1 MGSGVQMISRT
12 ALHALKALVVLQD
25 LPDGA
30 FAGSAQVARQI
41 RAPSNYL
48 GKLLRQLARAGI
60 VEGRKGSNG
69 GFRLAARQPIALFE
83 ALDPIEHFDR
93 YSQCILGRARCPG
106 PSPCPMH
113 DGWSR
118 ARDAYVSFLKTT
130 TLSQLA
136 EKSTTKVR
144 RRGGP
149 NERAAQNPRG
159 TAMQNPRGTAMRS
172 ALGGV
177 R

>member
-69 GFRLAARQPIALFE
+69 GFRLAAR
-83 ALDPIEHFDR
+83 
-93 YSQCILGRARCPG
+93 
-106 PSPCPMH
+106 
-113 DGWSR
+113 
-118 ARDAYVSFLKTT
+118 
-130 TLSQLA
+130 
-136 EKSTTKVR
+136 
-144 RRGGP
+144 
-149 NERAAQNPRG
+149 
-159 TAMQNPRGTAMRS
+159 
-172 ALGGV
+172 
-177 R
+177 